1 MLGETLIMKI
11 KNVECFVL
19 LQSDMDSE
27 ACSSAQDNL
36 VVRITTDTGIHGIG
50 ETDTS
55 PWVARA
61 MIEAPGTHIMS
72 LGLKEMLIGQDPL
85 ETTALWQKLYT
96 FSAMTG
102 RRGVGVNAIGAID
115 MALWDI
121 KGKAYGKPIWRL
133 LGGSNRKSFTP
144 YASLL
149 PGATKTYEEYKK
161 ELIYRLV
168 QAKKYGFQAA
178 KLEVCLQGP
187 YSHNGI
193 QENNEKTIETV
204 AACRE
209 AVGADMTLMVD
220 VAYAWQDV
228 YEALRVLKKIE
239 PYDIYF
245 IETPLPSDD
254 LEGYSRLAA
263 LTPIRV
269 AAGEWLTG
277 RYEFKEWIEKGQ
289 LAVLQPDIGRVGGI
303 TEAKRVVE
311 MAEDHGRLI
320 VPHCWKSAIGI
331 AASLHVCA
339 GAPNAPFL
347 EFLPAELSDSPIR
360 KALTKNDFQ
369 LIDGRLPLP
378 ETAGL
383 GIELNEEA
391 LVKFR
396 VD

>member
-1 MLGETLIMKI
+1 MKI